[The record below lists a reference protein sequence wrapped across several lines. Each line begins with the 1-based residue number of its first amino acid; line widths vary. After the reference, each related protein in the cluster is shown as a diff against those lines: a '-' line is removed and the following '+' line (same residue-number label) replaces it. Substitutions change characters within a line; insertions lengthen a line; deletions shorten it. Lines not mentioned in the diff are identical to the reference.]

1 MPEPPTP
8 HNDPIVSQSLAPH
21 YLVATLLL
29 MASLVWALYDEGYAT
44 RPWKRYQRA
53 FQERYSAFLKQLRTE
68 SAQSEQ
74 DIQQSAEYQQLA
86 QSLQAA
92 QEQNGPRIAELTQT
106 LRKLDEDL
114 AAVQAVFTTEKARV
128 DADTYIVET
137 TAAGPSRDKKR
148 QALDEFKRRKQFEVQ
163 LPGRKDETLYSYL
176 ELEEKYNQMKAEK
189 ARLIL
194 ELGEATRP
202 QKEIEAKL
210 NAYIADRMVS
220 LGPEQ
225 IEGLRRKIEA
235 WDPVIRQIN
244 VAEANIVDRCESCHM
259 GVREP
264 VKLTLASMSAKG
276 QQPPDA
282 YARAFVGHPQPE
294 LLRIHDPER
303 FGCAACHGGNGRAT
317 SGVEQGHGRYKHWLW
332 PLFYRENIEA
342 GCQMCHASDMVL
354 ASGVEM
360 GKVLNEGKDL
370 FQQRGCVGC
379 HRYEGYDREPELL
392 LSLNQQIRQLEA
404 GKKENLRQAAQRI
417 RQGDDPNT
425 SPEDSRR
432 FYQEAENLRVAASN
446 LEGRIEQVDLQMRS
460 VLRDQKKVGP
470 NLKDIRAKLRRDWIP
485 EWLRKPTD
493 FRPTTKMPNF
503 RLSDEQIRAISAYL
517 WQAALRDP
525 IPAQKPGDGA
535 RGKQLL
541 ETRGCLACHSIGEG
555 SEMQGGDFA
564 ANFSRLGEKANYD
577 YIVRWV
583 HNPRHRVRP
592 YCPYEK
598 KDIGPEDYA
607 KKGLPYVF
615 DLEHSTCPNDGHELQ
630 VQQMTVMPS
639 LRLTPEEA
647 ADIATYLMAQKKKQP
662 GDYADASWMEDPK
675 LKDQGRFWIRHYG
688 CAGCHEISGFEDE
701 GRIGTELTLE
711 GSKPIERLDFALLTH
726 PAKEGTD
733 PFTGN
738 KGAPWY
744 SHKGF
749 FEKKLTQ
756 PNLYDKDKIR
766 TPTEALKMPD
776 LHLTPEQ
783 IRALTTFLLG
793 SRESSQE
800 VMLPAAYLYKPGD
813 ERKDVQ
819 EGWWLVK
826 KYNCMGCHQFLPGQD
841 TSLMNMARYQDPDW
855 REQLP
860 PKLLTQGARV
870 DPNWLLRFL
879 KNPALSEGD
888 LHRNGVRPYLL
899 ARMPTFNFSDNE
911 LRKLVR
917 FFAALSRQAQP
928 YIPPRLEPLSPR
940 ELDMAR
946 SLFTSAAAPCLKC
959 HATGDP
965 AHDRTATAPNF
976 LLARERLKPGW
987 TERWLIDPAN
997 ISPGTSMPSG
1007 LFLRQGEQWVFNGPV
1022 PASFSGYT
1030 QDHTKLLVRYMFQF
1044 TAEEQRRVA
1053 SRAGGGTAGG
1063 RAARSPAGRRPR
1075 DSGSPPPQRSR
1086 ATSPAG
1092 SGGSR

>member
-1 MPEPPTP
+1 MPEQPTP
-8 HNDPIVSQSLAPH
+8 QADPIVSKSLAPH
-21 YLVATLLL
+21 YVIASVL
-29 MASLVWALYDEGYAT
+29 MIASLFWALWDEAYAT
-44 RPWKRYQRA
+44 RPWKRYQNE
-53 FQERYSAFLKQLRTE
+53 FKQRYSAFLETLRGE
-68 SAQSEQ
+68 SAASEQ
-74 DIQQSAEYQQLA
+74 EIQKSAEYQQLA
-86 QSLQAA
+86 ESLKAAQVQAA
-92 QEQNGPRIAELTQT
+92 PRIAELTRT
-106 LRKLDEDL
+106 LKKLDADL
-114 AAVQAVFTTEKARV
+114 AAVQAVFTVGKARV
-128 DADTYIVET
+128 DADAYIVET
-137 TAAGPSRDKKR
+137 TAAGPSRDQKR
-148 QALDEFKRRKQFEVQ
+148 QALDDFKKKEQYNVRLSSATQ
-163 LPGRKDETLYSYL
+163 ETLYSYL
-176 ELEEKYNQMKAEK
+176 KLEEKYGEMKVEK

-194 ELGEATRP
+194 ELGEAGRA
-202 QKEIEAKL
+202 QKEIQAQQ
-210 NAYIADRMVS
+210 NAYVADRMAG
-220 LGPEQ
+220 LGPDQ

-259 GVREP
+259 GAREP
-264 VKLTLASMSAKG
+264 VKLTLASMSDQGK
-276 QQPPDA
+276 QPDA
-282 YARAFVGHPQPE
+282 YARAFVGHPPE
-294 LLRIHDPER
+294 LLKIHDPDR

-317 SGVEQGHGRYKHWLW
+317 SGVDQGHGRYKHWLW
-332 PLFYRENIEA
+332 PLFYRENAEA

-392 LSLNQQIRQLEA
+392 LSLGQQIRQFEA
-404 GKKENLRQAAQRI
+404 GKKENLRQAAMMT
-417 RQGDDPNT
+417 RQADQAADDA
-425 SPEDSRR
+425 EARR
-432 FYQEAENLRVAASN
+432 LYQQAEALRVGVSN
-446 LEGRIEQVDLQMRS
+446 LEGRIEQVDLQMKS

-503 RLSDEQIRAISAYL
+503 RMTDGQIKAISAYL
-517 WQAALRDP
+517 WQSALRDS
-525 IPAQKPGDGA
+525 IPAQKPGNAA
-535 RGKQLL
+535 RGKDLL

-555 SEMQGGDFA
+555 SAMQGGDFA
-564 ANFSRLGEKANYD
+564 ANFTRLGEKANYD

-583 HNPRHRVRP
+583 LNPRHRVRP

-639 LRLTPEEA
+639 LRLSPEEG
-647 ADIATYLMAQKKKQP
+647 ADIATYLMAQKKKEP
-662 GDYADASWMEDPK
+662 STYADASWMEDPK
-675 LKDQGRFWIRHYG
+675 LKNQGRVWIRHYG

-733 PFTGN
+733 PFTG
-738 KGAPWY
+738 KQGKPWY
-744 SHKGF
+744 DHKGF

-800 VMLPAAYLYKPGD
+800 VILPAAYIYKPGD
-813 ERKDVQ
+813 ARKDVQ
-819 EGWWLVK
+819 DGWWLVK

-841 TSLMNMARYQDPDW
+841 TNLMTMARYADAQ
-855 REQLP
+855 EQLP

-879 KNPALSEGD
+879 KNPALSESD
-888 LHRNGVRPYLL
+888 LHRNGVRPYLQ
-899 ARMPTFNFSDNE
+899 ARMPTFSFSDNE

-917 FFAALSRQAQP
+917 FFQSLSQQAQP
-928 YIPPRLEPLSPR
+928 YIPQRLDPLSPQ
-940 ELDMAR
+940 EMDMAR

-1007 LFLRQGEQWVFNGPV
+1007 LFRRQGEQWVFNGPV
-1022 PASFSGYT
+1022 PPSFNGYT
-1030 QDHTKLLVRYMFQF
+1030 QDHTKLLVRYMFQL
-1044 TAEEQRRVA
+1044 TAEEQRRV
-1053 SRAGGGTAGG
+1053 SGRAGGGSAGG
-1063 RAARSPAGRRPR
+1063 RTQRKPAVRNARS
-1075 DSGSPPPQRSR
+1075 SPQAPG

-1092 SGGSR
+1092 RGGSR

>member
-1 MPEPPTP
+1 MPEQPRPQD
-8 HNDPIVSQSLAPH
+8 DPIVSKSLAPH
-21 YLVATLLL
+21 YVIASVLM
-29 MASLVWALYDEGYAT
+29 MASLFWALWDEAYAT
-44 RPWKRYQRA
+44 RPWKRYQNE
-53 FQERYSAFLKQLRTE
+53 FKQRYSAFLGTLRGE
-68 SAQSEQ
+68 SATSEQ
-74 DIQQSAEYQQLA
+74 EIQKSAEYQQLA
-86 QSLQAA
+86 ESHKAA
-92 QEQNGPRIAELTQT
+92 QQQAKSRIAELTQT
-106 LRKLDEDL
+106 LKKLDVDL
-114 AAVQAVFTTEKARV
+114 AAVQAVFTVGKARV
-128 DADTYIVET
+128 DADAYIVET
-137 TAAGPSRDKKR
+137 TATGPSRDKKR
-148 QALDEFKRRKQFEVQ
+148 QALEEYKKKKQFEV
-163 LPGRKDETLYSYL
+163 LHPGQQEETVYSYL
-176 ELEEKYNQMKAEK
+176 DLEEKYNQMKVEK

-194 ELGEATRP
+194 ELGEAGRP
-202 QKEIEAKL
+202 QKEIEARL
-210 NAYIADRMVS
+210 SAYLADRMAS

-259 GVREP
+259 GAREP
-264 VKLTLASMSAKG
+264 VKLTLAAMSASG
-276 QQPPDA
+276 RQPDA
-282 YARAFVGHPQPE
+282 YARAFVGHPPE
-294 LLRIHDPER
+294 LLKIHDPER

-317 SGVEQGHGRYKHWLW
+317 SGIAHGHGRYKHWLW
-332 PLFYRENIEA
+332 PLFYRENVEA
-342 GCQMCHASDMVL
+342 GCQMCHAADMVL

-392 LSLNQQIRQLEA
+392 LSLGQQIRQLEA
-404 GKKENLRQAAQRI
+404 GKKENLRQAALI
-417 RQGDDPNT
+417 TRQADQAADDA
-425 SPEDSRR
+425 EARR
-432 FYQEAENLRVAASN
+432 LYQQAEALRVGVSN
-446 LEGRIEQVDLQMRS
+446 LEGRVEQVDLQMKS

-503 RLSDEQIRAISAYL
+503 RMTDQQIKAISAYL
-517 WQAALRDP
+517 WQSALRDS
-525 IPAQKPGDGA
+525 IPAQKPGNAA
-535 RGKQLL
+535 RGKDLL

-555 SEMQGGDFA
+555 SEAQGGDFA
-564 ANFSRLGEKANYD
+564 ANFTRLGEKANYD

-583 HNPRHRVRP
+583 HNPRQRVRP

-607 KKGLPYVF
+607 KKGLAYVF

-639 LRLTPEEA
+639 LRLSPEEA
-647 ADIATYLMAQKKKQP
+647 ADIASYLMAQKKKEP
-662 GDYADASWMEDPK
+662 SAYADASYMEDPR
-675 LKDQGRFWIRHYG
+675 LKDQGRAWIRHYG
-688 CAGCHEISGFEDE
+688 CAGCHEITGFEDE

-733 PFTGN
+733 PFTGK

-744 SHKGF
+744 DHTGF

-800 VMLPAAYLYKPGD
+800 VMLPASYIYKPGD
-813 ERKDVQ
+813 ARKDVQ
-819 EGWWLVK
+819 DGWWLVK

-841 TSLMNMARYQDPDW
+841 TNLMTMARYQDPDW

-879 KNPALSEGD
+879 KNPAMSESD
-888 LHRNGVRPYLL
+888 LHRNGVRPYLQ

-917 FFAALSRQAQP
+917 FFQALSQQPQP
-928 YIPPRLEPLSPR
+928 YIPPRLDPLSPQ
-940 ELDMAR
+940 EMDMAR

-976 LLARERLKPGW
+976 LLVKERLKPGW
-987 TERWLIDPAN
+987 TERWMIDPAN

-1007 LFLRQGEQWVFNGPV
+1007 LFRRQGEQWVFNGPV
-1022 PASFSGYT
+1022 PPSFNGYT
-1030 QDHTKLLVRYMFQF
+1030 QDHTKLLVRYMFQL

-1053 SRAGGGTAGG
+1053 GRAGGGSAGLRPQRRPAVRG
-1063 RAARSPAGRRPR
+1063 ARS
-1075 DSGSPPPQRSR
+1075 SPPAPGASS
-1086 ATSPAG
+1086 AAG

>member
-1 MPEPPTP
+1 M
-8 HNDPIVSQSLAPH
+8 
-21 YLVATLLL
+21 
-29 MASLVWALYDEGYAT
+29 YDEGYGT
-44 RPWKRYQRA
+44 RPWKRYQNV
-53 FQERYSAFLKQLRTE
+53 FKERYAAFLKQLKSE

-74 DIQQSAEYQQLA
+74 EIQKSAEYQQLA
-86 QSLQAA
+86 GSLKAA
-92 QEQNGPRIAELTQT
+92 QEQAKPHIAELTAK
-106 LRKLDEDL
+106 LKKLDEDL
-114 AAVQAVFTTEKARV
+114 AAVQAVFTVGKARV

-137 TAAGPSRDKKR
+137 TEAGPSRDKKR
-148 QALDEFKRRKQFEVQ
+148 HALDEFKRKKQYEVQ
-163 LPGRKDETLYSYL
+163 LPGQTQETAYTYL
-176 ELEEKYNQMKAEK
+176 ALEEKYTEMKAEK

-194 ELGEATRP
+194 ELSEAARP
-202 QKEIEAKL
+202 LKEIDEQL
-210 NAYIADRMVS
+210 HAYVAERMVS
-220 LGPEQ
+220 LGPDQ
-225 IEGLRRKIEA
+225 IEGLRRKIAE

-244 VAEANIVDRCESCHM
+244 VSEANIVDRCESCHM
-259 GVREP
+259 GLREP
-264 VKLTLASMSAKG
+264 VKLTLAAMSAGK
-276 QQPPDA
+276 QPDG

-294 LLRIHDPER
+294 LLKIHDPER

-317 SGVEQGHGRYKHWLW
+317 SGVEQAHGRYHHWLW

-360 GKVLNEGKDL
+360 AKVLDQGKDL

-392 LSLNQQIRQLEA
+392 LTVGQQIRQLEA
-404 GKKENLRQAAQRI
+404 QKKENLRQAALVT
-417 RQGDDPNT
+417 RQADQAADDV
-425 SPEDSRR
+425 EARR
-432 FYQEAENLRVAASN
+432 LYQQAEGLRVGVSN
-446 LEGRIEQVDLQMRS
+446 LEGRIEQVDLQMKS
-460 VLRDQKKVGP
+460 LLRDQKKVGP

-503 RLSDEQIRAISAYL
+503 RLTQEQIRAISAYL
-517 WQAALRDP
+517 WQTALRDP
-525 IPAQKPGDGA
+525 IPAQKPGDAG
-535 RGKQLL
+535 RGKELL

-555 SEMQGGDFA
+555 SEMQGGTFA
-564 ANFSRLGEKANYD
+564 ANFTRLGEKANYD

-583 HNPRHRVRP
+583 HNPRQRVRP

-615 DLEHSTCPNDGHELQ
+615 DLEHTTCPNDGHELQ

-647 ADIATYLMAQKKKQP
+647 ADIATYLMAQKRKQP
-662 GDYADASWMEDPK
+662 SEYADASFMEDPK
-675 LKDQGRFWIRHYG
+675 LKDQGRVWIRHYG

-711 GSKPIERLDFALLTH
+711 GSKPIERLDFALWTH

-733 PFTGN
+733 PFTGK
-738 KGAPWY
+738 KGASWY
-744 SHKGF
+744 NHKGF

-756 PNLYDKDKIR
+756 PDVYDKGKIR
-766 TPTEALKMPD
+766 TATEALRMPD

-793 SRESSQE
+793 SRENSQE
-800 VMLPAAYLYKPGD
+800 VMLPASYIYKPGD
-813 ERKDVQ
+813 ARKDVQ
-819 EGWWLVK
+819 DGWWLVK

-841 TSLMNMARYQDPDW
+841 TTLMTMARYQDPDW

-870 DPNWLLRFL
+870 DPNWLLHFL
-879 KNPALSEGD
+879 KNPALSESD
-888 LHRNGVRPYLL
+888 LHRNGVRPYLR
-899 ARMPTFNFSDNE
+899 ARMPTFSFSDNE
-911 LRKLVR
+911 LRKLTR
-917 FFAALSRQAQP
+917 FFQALAQQPQP
-928 YIPPRLEPLSPR
+928 YIPPRLDPLSPQ
-940 ELDMAR
+940 EVDMAR

-976 LLARERLKPGW
+976 LLVKERLKPGW
-987 TERWLIDPAN
+987 TERWMIDPAN

-1007 LFLRQGEQWVFNGPV
+1007 LFRREGVQWVFNGPV
-1022 PASFSGYT
+1022 PASFNGYT
-1030 QDHTKLLVRYMFQF
+1030 KDHTKLLVRYMFQL
-1044 TAEEQRRVA
+1044 TPEEQRRV
-1053 SRAGGGTAGG
+1053 SGRAGSGAAGGTAQ
-1063 RAARSPAGRRPR
+1063 RKPARR
-1075 DSGSPPPQRSR
+1075 DSGSSRNPSR
-1086 ATSPAG
+1086 ATSAAG

>member
-1 MPEPPTP
+1 MAEPQTP
-8 HNDPIVSQSLAPH
+8 QDDPVVNKSLAPH
-21 YLVATLLL
+21 YVIASVLLI
-29 MASLVWALYDEGYAT
+29 ASLMWALWDEAYGT
-44 RPWKRYQRA
+44 RPWKRYQQT
-53 FQERYSAFLKQLRTE
+53 FKERYAAFLGTLKTE
-68 SAQSEQ
+68 SSQSEQ
-74 DIQQSAEYQQLA
+74 EIKKAAEYQQIA
-86 QSLQAA
+86 DSLMAA
-92 QEQNGPRIAELTQT
+92 QEQAKPRVTELTQA
-106 LRKLDEDL
+106 LRKLEENL
-114 AAVQAVFTTEKARV
+114 AAVQAVFTVGKARV
-128 DADTYIVET
+128 DADAYVVET
-137 TAAGPSRDKKR
+137 TEPGPSRDKKR
-148 QALDEFKRRKQFEVQ
+148 QALDEYKRKKQFEVQ
-163 LPGRKDETLYSYL
+163 LPGEKQEEVNTYL
-176 ELEEKYNQMKAEK
+176 ELEEKYNAMKAEK

-194 ELGEATRP
+194 ELGEATRL

-210 NAYIADRMVS
+210 DVYVAERMVS
-220 LGPEQ
+220 LGPDQ
-225 IEGLRRKIEA
+225 IEGLRRKIAA
-235 WDPVIRQIN
+235 WDPLIRQIN

-264 VKLTLASMSAKG
+264 VKLTLAAMSSGK
-276 QQPPDA
+276 QPDA
-282 YARAFVGHPQPE
+282 YARAFVGHPDPE
-294 LLRIHDPER
+294 LLRLHNPDR

-317 SGVEQGHGRYKHWLW
+317 SSVVKGHGRHKYWLW
-332 PLFYRENIEA
+332 PLFYRENVEA
-342 GCQMCHASDMVL
+342 GCQMCHSGDMVL

-392 LSLNQQIRQLEA
+392 LSLNQQLRQLEA
-404 GKKENLRQAAQRI
+404 QKKENLRQAALVT
-417 RQGDDPNT
+417 RQADQAADDA
-425 SPEDSRR
+425 EARR
-432 FYQEAENLRVAASN
+432 LYQQAEGLRVGVSN
-446 LEGRIEQVDLQMRS
+446 IEGRIEQVDLQMKS

-470 NLKDIRAKLRRDWIP
+470 NLKDIRGKLRRDWIP

-503 RLSDEQIRAISAYL
+503 RLTDEQIRAISAYL
-517 WQAALRDP
+517 WQSALRDP
-525 IPAQKPGDGA
+525 IPAQKPGDSA
-535 RGKQLL
+535 RGKELL

-607 KKGLPYVF
+607 RKGLPYVF

-647 ADIATYLMAQKKKQP
+647 ADIATYLMAQKRKQP
-662 GDYADASWMEDPK
+662 SNYADASYMEDPR

-711 GSKPIERLDFALLTH
+711 GSKPIERLDFALFTH
-726 PAKEGTD
+726 PAKGGVD
-733 PFTGN
+733 PFTGK
-738 KGAPWY
+738 KGESWY
-744 SHKGF
+744 NHKGF
-749 FEKKLTQ
+749 FEKKLTK
-756 PNLYDKDKIR
+756 PDVYDQGKLR
-766 TPTEALKMPD
+766 TATEALKMPD

-800 VMLPAAYLYKPGD
+800 VMLPASYLYKPGD
-813 ERKDVQ
+813 DRKDVQ

-841 TSLMNMARYQDPDW
+841 TTLMNMARYQDPDW

-879 KNPALSEGD
+879 SNPALSESD
-888 LHRNGVRPYLL
+888 LHRNGVRPYLR

-917 FFAALSRQAQP
+917 FFQALAKQAQP
-928 YIPPRLEPLSPR
+928 YIPPRLDPLSSQ
-940 ELDMAR
+940 EMDMAR

-976 LLARERLKPGW
+976 LLVKERLKPGW
-987 TERWLIDPAN
+987 TERWMIDPAN

-1007 LFLRQGEQWVFNGPV
+1007 LFRREGEQWVFNGPV
-1022 PASFSGYT
+1022 PPSFNGYSK
-1030 QDHTKLLVRYMFQF
+1030 DHTKLLVRYMFQL
-1044 TAEEQRRVA
+1044 TPEEQRRV
-1053 SRAGGGTAGG
+1053 SGRAGGGAVGG
-1063 RAARSPAGRRPR
+1063 SALRKPVRRDKRSSR
-1075 DSGSPPPQRSR
+1075 DPSG
-1086 ATSPAG
+1086 ATSTAG